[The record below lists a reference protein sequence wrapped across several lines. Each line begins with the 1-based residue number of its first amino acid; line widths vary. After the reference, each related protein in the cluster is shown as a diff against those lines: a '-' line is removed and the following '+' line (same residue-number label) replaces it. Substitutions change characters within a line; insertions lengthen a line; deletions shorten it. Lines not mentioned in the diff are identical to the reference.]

1 MAQPEIGETFTLP
14 AEAPS
19 APPGRWAAP
28 STGEEPGVGES
39 FTLPPEPSVGEDVAK
54 SAATQG
60 VKGIVAD
67 IPGVFGAGGQ
77 LYDAAAR
84 AMMRYGVAPIAER
97 AGIASPG
104 LADRVEAAREA
115 KMSPDE
121 KAGDINSI
129 FGLRFPT
136 PQGIEKTLNT
146 VAPALDYAPKTT
158 AGKFAGNAARM
169 ATSSMALGPG
179 ETLLGKAALGA
190 LAGTT
195 SEAAG
200 QLVENSGFEGLSP
213 YARFLGAA
221 LGPAATLKAANAV
234 RNAALPS
241 ESAQQQVL
249 AALGR
254 DLNRGKGAMT
264 PQQIQEAYAN
274 GASPTLLDMGGP
286 DLRGVLKRYGYA
298 GPQAEA
304 EFNNLNTA
312 LQQRAAESGARL
324 SDHISQQFGVTTDAA
339 SKQTAVNA
347 ANKPFV
353 DQMYNVARN
362 DPAAAAVDTPGLTAL
377 SGSDTIKAAM
387 KKAKSVS
394 TDPGSLIVAPS
405 KTAPSK
411 TAPSETAPSETAPG
425 NLPFWD
431 QVKQNLDDQISVA
444 DRAGERAEMRRLT
457 GLKQQLVGELDAAV
471 PAYRTAR
478 DTASEAFGQANALD
492 AGYHVAK
499 NGDAFA
505 TRDVLN
511 GFGKFNPGQQDLFR
525 QGAADYLR
533 EVAAGGGPKALVKV
547 LSKPQTQTRLSTVLG
562 QSEYDALY
570 GRAISE
576 QLTSA
581 AKPVE
586 ASGHRFGLE
595 TATAGALG
603 AATGSALEG
612 FSSLLGGHL
621 SGTVLGVGAA
631 TGAAKALFNIQE
643 RRVAPEV
650 MRLAQSSDPAQLAR
664 LAKLARSNA
673 AARSFADKASD
684 AMTAAAVAAYKA
696 NAPSPAQ
703 TQPDRPQRA
712 AGGRTGIDHASVA
725 AHLVRSVEH
734 VRRAQSKTTEPL
746 LKVPDEAIARSL
758 AVANQGI

>member
-1 MAQPEIGETFTLP
+1 MAQPEIGDTFTLP

-19 APPGRWAAP
+19 VPPGRWAAP

-39 FTLPPEPSVGEDVAK
+39 FSLPPEPSVGEDVAK

-84 AMMRYGVAPIAER
+84 GLLRYGIAPVAER
-97 AGIASPG
+97 VGLAAPG
-104 LADRVEAAREA
+104 LADRVNAAREA
-115 KMSPDE
+115 KMSSDE
-121 KAGDINSI
+121 KSGDINSI

-146 VAPALDYAPKTT
+146 VAPSLDYTPQTT

-200 QLVENSGFEGLSP
+200 QLAENSGFEGLSP

-241 ESAQQQVL
+241 EAAQQQVL

-304 EFNNLNTA
+304 EFNNLNSA
-312 LQQRAAESGARL
+312 LEQRAKESGTRL
-324 SDHISQQFGVTTDAA
+324 ADHISQQFGVTTDAA

-347 ANKPFV
+347 ANKPLV
-353 DQMYNVARN
+353 DRMYDIARN

-377 SGSDTIKAAM
+377 SGSDTVQAAM
-387 KKAKSVS
+387 KKAERVS
-394 TDPGSLIVAPS
+394 TDPGSLI
-405 KTAPSK
+405 TAPSK
-411 TAPSETAPSETAPG
+411 NAPG

-457 GLKQQLVGELDAAV
+457 GLKQQLTGELDAAV
-471 PAYRTAR
+471 PAYRAAR

-505 TRDVLN
+505 TRDVIN

-533 EVAAGGGPKALVKV
+533 EVASGGGPNALVKV
-547 LSKPQTQTRLSTVLG
+547 LSKPQTQTRLSAVLG
-562 QSEYDALY
+562 QPEYDALY

-581 AKPVE
+581 AKPVQ
-586 ASGHRFGLE
+586 AAHHGSGL
-595 TATAGALG
+595 AAAGVLG
-603 AATGSALEG
+603 AAAGSALEG
-612 FSSLLGGHL
+612 FGGILSGVPL
-621 SGTVLGVGAA
+621 SGTAIAGAA
-631 TGAAKALFNIQE
+631 LTGATKALFNMQE

-650 MRLAQSSDPAQLAR
+650 MRLAQSNDPAQLGR

-673 AARSFADKASD
+673 AARSFVDKASD
-684 AMTAAAVAAYKA
+684 AMTSAAVAAYKA

-703 TQPDRPQRA
+703 TQPDRPGRSS
-712 AGGRTGIDHASVA
+712 GGRTGLDHAALA
-725 AHLVRSVEH
+725 ARLVRSVEH
-734 VRRAQSKTTEPL
+734 VRTAQSKTTEPL